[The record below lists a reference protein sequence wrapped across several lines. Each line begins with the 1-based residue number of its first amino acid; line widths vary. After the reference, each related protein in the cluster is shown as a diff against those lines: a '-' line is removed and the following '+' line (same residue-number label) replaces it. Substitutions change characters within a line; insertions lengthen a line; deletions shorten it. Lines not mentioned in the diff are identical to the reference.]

1 MKPKVPS
8 EWRLHYTQSPG
19 DLQAFSQPRS
29 RSGGI
34 VTGLLLL
41 AFIGLFVQNA
51 LANPSGKNITSVFG
65 ATFVTLLVFGIIPVV
80 MLRRQ
85 RIALNQSGLE
95 SRFSS
100 SLSLSGATSFRWTVS
115 KFRWTVSKASTPSGM
130 EAPTKGL
137 ASAC

>member
-1 MKPKVPS
+1 MKPKVTS
-8 EWRLHYTQSPG
+8 ERPFHYTQSPG

-51 LANPSGKNITSVFG
+51 LANPSGKNITSAFG

-115 KFRWTVSKASTPSGM
+115 EASTPSGM

-137 ASAC
+137 ASVC